1 MRSGDGERGDV
12 KRSAVITDLDPPNLI
27 ESGSGSSGKL
37 HADAE
42 L

>member
-1 MRSGDGERGDV
+1 MQIGDGERGHV
-12 KRSAVITDLDPPNLI
+12 KHSAIITDPDPPNLI

-37 HADAE
+37 HADLE